1 MVPHLNSPPTNPTL
15 ASAAADSGRS
25 EDLLRTVIITEP
37 AADDV
42 ICIQGLDVFLQGDA
56 AGALFE
62 GLQRHRTVSLG
73 ESAVMMDYEDHG
85 ELIVIDEGVEAEEE
99 DEQQD

>member
-1 MVPHLNSPPTNPTL
+1 M
-15 ASAAADSGRS
+15 
-25 EDLLRTVIITEP
+25 
-37 AADDV
+37 
-42 ICIQGLDVFLQGDA
+42 FLQGDA

-73 ESAVMMDYEDHG
+73 ESAVMLDYEDHG

-99 DEQQD
+99 DQQQG